1 MGYLPTGEADLI
13 VWFNDHAVGVTT
25 HGATV
30 GLTAPEITQATEDA
44 TTVSNAINGRSLYS
58 SKSQEFTAYKDILL
72 YAPINTPLP
81 SVPSAPTV
89 ALLGLGALAACVP
102 RARAR
107 SEKIKAHQNYT
118 VAIGE
123 DCRIV
128 APATDPVATQ
138 PTLKAVAE
146 TSFAVKLTFAMYDH
160 DQIEIQSQVAT
171 ESTWTSIAFDTNSP
185 YLDSRAPQTPD
196 TPEQRRYQAR
206 YRDDDAPFGT
216 WSDTV
221 TVTAQ
226 A

>member
-1 MGYLPTGEADLI
+1 MGYLPTSESALAI
-13 VWFNDHAVGVTT
+13 WFNDHAAGVTT
-25 HGATV
+25 HGTTVDLTLPEIAQATDDAATV
-30 GLTAPEITQATEDA
+30 AHA
-44 TTVSNAINGRSLYS
+44 VNGRSLYS

-72 YAPINTPLP
+72 YAPLNTPLP
-81 SVPSAPTV
+81 ETPTAPV
-89 ALLGLGALAACVP
+89 VGGLGVGALAGCVT

-107 SEKIKAHQNYT
+107 SEKIKAHQSYT

-128 APATDPVATQ
+128 APAAGPAVTQ
-138 PTLKAVAE
+138 PTLAAVAE
-146 TSFAVKLTFAMYDH
+146 TGFAVRLKFAMYDH

-185 YLDSRAPQTPD
+185 YLDSRAPQVPD

-206 YRDDDAPFGT
+206 YHDDDAPFGT
-216 WSDTV
+216 WSDVV